1 MPLARVESLDD
12 PRLADYR
19 HVPDPELLR
28 RGDVFVAEG
37 RLVVR
42 TLLES
47 SPFRA
52 RSVLLTENAFRA
64 LADVLEPRLADLH
77 VFLVEQGTIE
87 ALTGFN
93 IHRGCLAVGERPP
106 RATVEDLLTRLPGA
120 RRLVVLERIANADNL
135 GGILRSAGA
144 FGADAVVLGPGCCD
158 PLYRKAIRV
167 SMGAALRVPCCEAS
181 AWGADLERLR
191 VSGFA
196 VAALVTDEGADDI
209 ARYASAFPP
218 GGRLALMAGSEG
230 AGLTPEALVH
240 ADVAIRIPMAP
251 GVDSLNVAM
260 ATGIA
265 LHRFF
270 YSGLRYHGQANL
282 NSFTTRRGPC

>member
-1 MPLARVESLDD
+1 MPLERVESVDD

-28 RGDVFVAEG
+28 RGEVFVAEG

-42 TLLES
+42 ALLAS
-47 SPFRA
+47 SPFRT
-52 RSVLLTENAFRA
+52 RSVLLTENAFQA
-64 LADVLEPRLADLH
+64 LADVIEPRLGTLL

-106 RATVEDLLTRLPGA
+106 RVTVDNLIVRLPGA
-120 RRLVVLERIANADNL
+120 RRLVVLERIANADNM
-135 GGILRSAGA
+135 GGIFRNAAA
-144 FGADAVVLGPGCCD
+144 FGADAVALGPGCCD

-167 SMGAALRVPCCEAS
+167 SMGAALRVPFCDADDWE
-181 AWGADLERLR
+181 ADLERLR
-191 VSGFA
+191 AAGFA
-196 VAALVTDEGADDI
+196 VAALTTGEGAADI

-230 AGLTPEALVH
+230 DGLTPEALAH
-240 ADVAIRIPMAP
+240 ADVALRIPMAP
-251 GVDSLNVAM
+251 GVDSLNVAT

-270 YSGLRYHGQANL
+270 AGEARSLKPEFRSQKPEA
-282 NSFTTRRGPC
+282 RR